1 MSLDIGVRLQRIT
14 VMSMAVLSC
23 LGIVASC
30 APPINLREAINETAE
45 DINELYYRESGC
57 PKFGLLLSE
66 VTVVFQVSEK
76 KGAGGGLTVGPNPE
90 VSVGSKF
97 STTAS
102 RSNTITLKFENFLP
116 RLMDSSPQANNIA
129 KGSVLGSLIFDP
141 ALSSANQAKPSGTDL
156 SLQKDQQLLKERIL
170 RVLSYDLTMGNT
182 ELDQK
187 AVQGKFKEECLK
199 AYSDPSRP
207 VPRIKKTRTHP

>member
-1 MSLDIGVRLQRIT
+1 MREARLQKI
-14 VMSMAVLSC
+14 VLMSMAVLSC

-76 KGAGGGLTVGPNPE
+76 KGAGGSLTVGPIPE

-97 STTAS
+97 STAAS

-116 RLMDSSPQANNIA
+116 RLMDSSAQAKNIADGSILGNLLLGSVSSLKQANN
-129 KGSVLGSLIFDP
+129 
-141 ALSSANQAKPSGTDL
+141 SGTSP
-156 SLQKDQQLLKERIL
+156 SLQEDQRLLKERIL

-182 ELDQK
+182 EQDQK
-187 AVQGKFKEECLK
+187 AVKGKFKEECLK

-207 VPRIKKTRTHP
+207 VPKIKKTRTHQ